1 MELNLEQAFDGP
13 VDLSQTFDVPR
24 ERLARP
30 EILSLQPVGFAG
42 QLQKVDVGF
51 VLLGRINLFGSVACA
66 RCLTEVPFERSASV
80 SWTFA
85 PAHEKPNEDDLELA
99 SADLDVVWY
108 DELRVPFDPLIDEQI
123 QLELPLKPLC
133 REECRGLC
141 PSCGVDR
148 NTTSCACVETPDERW
163 SALKTLLSPSPGS

>member
-13 VDLSQTFDVPR
+13 VDLSQTFDVQR
-24 ERLARP
+24 DRLGRP
-30 EILSLQPVGFAG
+30 ELLSLQPVGFAG
-42 QLQKVDVGF
+42 RLQKADRGF
-51 VLLGRINLFGSVACA
+51 ILLGQITLSGAVACV
-66 RCLTEVPFERSASV
+66 RCLAEVPFERSASV

-108 DELRVPFDPLIDEQI
+108 DELRVSFDPLIDEQI

-133 REECRGLC
+133 KDECRGLC
-141 PSCGVDR
+141 PSCGADR
-148 NTTSCACVETPDERW
+148 NSTECACVEPPDERW
-163 SALKTLLSPSPGS
+163 SALKTLISPTPGS